1 MAMSL
6 VNSTTSGTTR
16 HTQTTDLYGG
26 LDDTPASGLDREALL
41 AHLGRKVLHGSRGR
55 DFASAYL
62 TTKNGT
68 RAPRMYRVDSKA
80 LGKCEYV
87 QLTNKQY
94 ASVLVVDIDLPG
106 DAGGHPINL
115 PEQVKQKFSQLIA
128 HYLGPA
134 WVGINP
140 VNGKCQAIWLIDP
153 VYADASG
160 QSRAM
165 TLLAAA
171 THDLGQWLGHDSHFS
186 HRFSR
191 SPFYTGDSPT
201 AYRWYRQHH
210 RVYRLGDLLAGV
222 RAMTG
227 QESYAKPRQ
236 QFSSGR
242 ELINAVK
249 ARREE
254 AERFKALSKDVEAEL
269 AGQLDQYDPE
279 LIQGV
284 RVLWIREGR
293 AARDETAFRHALKT
307 GHRLRQ
313 AGQRM
318 TDAAIIDAYE
328 HAYTVA
334 QEVGADGRTP
344 ELPPM
349 KDRQTMARRVR
360 GYVTTSKGEAYGSS
374 ATGRATSAERKALAT
389 MGRRG
394 GKKAAERW
402 KDPNSDYAT
411 DLRTKLQGA
420 NERRAVTGR
429 VTARQ
434 IANFFDDT
442 FIQTGE
448 YPSIP
453 QAMNELGVSR
463 PTVSRALKTAGI
475 QLPRGR
481 KKKQ

>member
-1 MAMSL
+1 
-6 VNSTTSGTTR
+6 
-16 HTQTTDLYGG
+16 
-26 LDDTPASGLDREALL
+26 
-41 AHLGRKVLHGSRGR
+41 
-55 DFASAYL
+55 
-62 TTKNGT
+62 
-68 RAPRMYRVDSKA
+68 
-80 LGKCEYV
+80 
-87 QLTNKQY
+87 
-94 ASVLVVDIDLPG
+94 
-106 DAGGHPINL
+106 
-115 PEQVKQKFSQLIA
+115 
-128 HYLGPA
+128 
-134 WVGINP
+134 
-140 VNGKCQAIWLIDP
+140 
-153 VYADASG
+153 
-160 QSRAM
+160 
-165 TLLAAA
+165 
-171 THDLGQWLGHDSHFS
+171 
-186 HRFSR
+186 
-191 SPFYTGDSPT
+191 
-201 AYRWYRQHH
+201 
-210 RVYRLGDLLAGV
+210 
-222 RAMTG
+222 MTG

>member
-1 MAMSL
+1 M
-6 VNSTTSGTTR
+6 
-16 HTQTTDLYGG
+16 
-26 LDDTPASGLDREALL
+26 
-41 AHLGRKVLHGSRGR
+41 
-55 DFASAYL
+55 
-62 TTKNGT
+62 
-68 RAPRMYRVDSKA
+68 DSEA

-106 DAGGHPINL
+106 DAGGHPVNL

-153 VYADASG
+153 VYADTSG

-249 ARREE
+249 ARRED

-334 QEVGADGRTP
+334 QEVGADGRKG

-360 GYVTTSKGEAYGSS
+360 GYVTTSKGEVYGSS
-374 ATGRATSAERKALAT
+374 ATAGRASSAERKALAT

-402 KDPNSDYAT
+402 ETDPEGEYAT
-411 DLRTKLQGA
+411 DLRKKLQAANQKREWKGQALVSEVRASILRSRIDTGA
-420 NERRAVTGR
+420 DPSTRELATEFNVSI
-429 VTARQ
+429 ARIKQ
-434 IANFFDDT
+434 IRKAL
-442 FIQTGE
+442 GM
-448 YPSIP
+448 
-453 QAMNELGVSR
+453 QA
-463 PTVSRALKTAGI
+463 A
-475 QLPRGR
+475 RGR
-481 KKKQ
+481 PKRITP